1 MVRVPSYEKTTLLV
15 SRALKLTPE
24 ALVAA
29 FVPAVQQELAQI
41 VEIRKQVIGKALV
54 WDDFRY
60 LAWRYH
66 LGSPD
71 RGRGDIW
78 VVKRGGEVLAMIGCE
93 RISVLYQGRAVSG
106 LSLMD
111 TAVRPELEGVG
122 LGVWMVMQLCEQ
134 SDCALVI
141 GSNAQSR
148 AIVSRVLTRL
158 PDRRSYAHLI
168 EFESTFVRRWKI
180 RWLAVVGAGLARW
193 SMKLWRAGAWLTRDR
208 SVRIEPLLRFDA
220 SVNRLVTQSQTEHE
234 ICLARSD
241 QFLNWRLF
249 DNPRSSYSVW
259 AARVGMELA
268 GYIALRS
275 CVLQDGSKALIIEDL
290 LVHAGGNGAAV
301 LKVLLCQA
309 FDQALAQGCGR
320 ISVIACHPDN
330 ERVLR
335 KLGFFRHRADA
346 ETLSVRCRDS
356 QLNEAI
362 TAGAPWHLTG
372 ANTDRDE

>member
-1 MVRVPSYEKTTLLV
+1 
-15 SRALKLTPE
+15 
-24 ALVAA
+24 
-29 FVPAVQQELAQI
+29 
-41 VEIRKQVIGKALV
+41 
-54 WDDFRY
+54 
-60 LAWRYH
+60 
-66 LGSPD
+66 
-71 RGRGDIW
+71 
-78 VVKRGGEVLAMIGCE
+78 
-93 RISVLYQGRAVSG
+93 
-106 LSLMD
+106 
-111 TAVRPELEGVG
+111 
-122 LGVWMVMQLCEQ
+122 
-134 SDCALVI
+134 
-141 GSNAQSR
+141 
-148 AIVSRVLTRL
+148 
-158 PDRRSYAHLI
+158 
-168 EFESTFVRRWKI
+168 
-180 RWLAVVGAGLARW
+180 
-193 SMKLWRAGAWLTRDR
+193 
-208 SVRIEPLLRFDA
+208 
-220 SVNRLVTQSQTEHE
+220 
-234 ICLARSD
+234 
-241 QFLNWRLF
+241 
-249 DNPRSSYSVW
+249 
-259 AARVGMELA
+259 MELA